1 MQEISVTDRAKFD
14 LFLDIENFGNLI
26 NSDWGR
32 VDSYTAPSN
41 VAPAIVNLIAQGGTT
56 TYSYSPNASY
66 AGTADTIV
74 SKPAIA
80 RIASAYRVQ
89 FGIRFRF

>member
-1 MQEISVTDRAKFD
+1 MLD

-41 VAPAIVNLIAQGGTT
+41 VAPAEVTIDSVNNQYILTPFLSYQGT
-56 TYSYSPNASY
+56 P
-66 AGTADTIV
+66 DTIV
-74 SKPAIA
+74 PRPAIA
-80 RIASAYRVQ
+80 SIASVYRIQ
-89 FGIRFRF
+89 FGVRFRF